1 MSLLVGVLS
10 IGEGHTRSRLLMAAE
25 PTLVPGDAPERGPN
39 RTDPLFSLDAG
50 FDPAAWD
57 GIVIHHSGGM
67 FADEASLDRLHR
79 RLGSS
84 DGITHHFLIG
94 NGMGVDEGVIAITD
108 RWNRQRPGV
117 HVAGAAGAW
126 HNERS
131 ISICLVGDGD
141 ERPFSRRQ
149 IESLASLVQRLQDAC
164 GIPADRVRLA
174 REVAGRDTVSSP
186 GGYFPVATFRDRLRP

>member
-10 IGEGHTRSRLLMAAE
+10 IGEGHTRSRFMAVE
-25 PTLVPGDAPERGPN
+25 PALVPGDASDRGPSSS
-39 RTDPLFSLDAG
+39 DPLFTLDAG
-50 FDPAAWD
+50 FDPATWD

-79 RLGSS
+79 RLGSP

-117 HVAGAAGAW
+117 HVGGAAGAW
-126 HNERS
+126 HNQRS

-141 ERPFSRRQ
+141 ERPFSRDQ
-149 IESLASLVQRLQDAC
+149 IQSLASLVRRLQAAC
-164 GIPADRVRLA
+164 EIPAERVRLA
-174 REVAGRDTVSSP
+174 REVAGSDAVSSP
-186 GGYFPVATFRDRLRP
+186 GGYFPVATFREPLLP